1 MISTFDN
8 VNYPVLTVPIS
19 SALKKYE
26 ELNSVLHINQANLL
40 QLEQK
45 LNLADDDY
53 QVAKNRFDAS
63 QAKKQLLTANLGV
76 LTNRKIS
83 LDTTF
88 INQQAGIKGTIDSI
102 QLSLNDAIVRL
113 NTEADFA
120 KRGAIFGEIN
130 GYYVQIQQ
138 EQNLLSLIYGDYQ
151 QDIAIVSLKID
162 QVTTDLQ
169 ELENSILPAQKN
181 ELDIKNQYLAEV
193 STSLEAIKQAV
204 ANSEKDIE
212 DFLTDNSYLV
222 TEDHSGKFIQ
232 DTIGQLNQ
240 KIATLQTDLATLK
253 SDINSSGVQIEALE
267 KQINEQQKY
276 SDELQ
281 KYYQTVTQDE
291 QEFQQERQIIEVTDA
306 DTNLSVISALEN
318 DSIQGYVDLS
328 SQLGTQLK
336 GLADVWVDNL
346 QDNHSRT
353 VNVWNSSQNHSQA
366 FDSLAIYIAENLAD
380 SHGAYYLNELQL
392 DEKIKIQESTVNR
405 RDALAESIN
414 HIEDSI
420 ALYKKQIDE
429 VNKLSNS
436 LQNLQELTTYER
448 EYADLQKS
456 YRDLQQQEQ
465 ILTSDYSQKRS
476 IRFRKEQGLSEI
488 QKAYNDRLATATSR
502 NAIFNPATNS
512 YYFLVDNATWTEAQA
527 IAQSLGGNLV
537 TINNAEEEA
546 WIKNAF
552 SSKLAPYYVGSGG
565 DSGYNEVRPSFW
577 IGLTDKN
584 QEDVWQWASG
594 EAVTYNNITIPTYYG
609 EDYWYWHN
617 YQEQADFAS
626 ITFYGWV
633 SQTEGEYRNIDSGDS
648 GYTAYV
654 DIRQSGIIELN
665 FTSIN
670 QQLINAQQELASATN
685 IENAA
690 WQALQN
696 LLPSKIHL
704 DNAIN
709 QLTPL
714 LINELT
720 EEVSLLPQRYEIK
733 SSELQTY
740 FQERSAIPWPYNSS
754 ASATIA
760 YLQSLR
766 LEIAYLDIVEEKSPA
781 TITAYLQE
789 YQATRYRE
797 EFYLEGLQDKYFPG
811 LSNAQ
816 TLAELQQKIVDEIGN
831 SQQEIEQLKADITK
845 KQAEAAAALTQAD
858 AFEHQAAINWDLS
871 KKQGATWTEQ
881 RQVKGK
887 SGRTR
892 TETITHVDHYWIIWD
907 TYTKQATTLRQHA
920 ENLLKGAETD
930 TTRQDTVTSILEQW
944 NKANEVADEAAITQ
958 EGLLNLLTQLEAE
971 RQSNI
976 DREAQIIEWE
986 AILPILKEQLQQ
998 AITEAEVKTGDVQK
1012 EWTEYKDSEQDYQ
1025 TDLNDVL
1032 KRHAELQTEAQQLQQ
1047 EIAEA
1052 QRWVTQQN
1060 THLGDE
1066 INQAAALLTQL
1077 QTQRDTITE
1086 QLATATGETQTNL
1099 LTKQAVLDYSIKLLT
1114 QKQTVLTAEQ
1124 ASLTQKQ
1131 TLLNEQKKLIET
1143 EDKLFKAYLVSPG
1156 DTENL
1161 ENLLLDTRAALA
1173 QAQKLADQAKASSEA
1188 LKTLMDELQDTL
1200 QLQNDK
1206 YLAAIKDK
1214 QEILQELIEAT
1225 ELKENYT
1232 LQATVKRQEL
1242 NESETKLIDIL
1253 KQANEAG
1260 SQEAA
1265 KLLEVAFN
1273 NNFATAAE
1281 IYYKDYRDLANDKGG
1296 SCVKGVARPE
1306 DLQLADRY
1314 YNEMMKYRQLQEQAQ
1329 QQADDFAAARQ
1340 AIEAQV
1346 KLLEEQQAIAADE
1359 LAKIQQSIAES
1370 EADIQAKQQQL
1381 EIAEFRI
1388 STLSQFQNWT
1398 QQTLTQLL
1406 SVEQLNLAQAKLEQE
1421 IALNREGA
1429 IDDEVKN
1436 RLERERVDIER
1447 DRQIALVTLE
1457 QLNQLK
1463 TEEALQQA
1471 INDLR
1476 FDLGLNPI
1484 EDIIRLAEW
1493 KGQLSGLLTN
1503 LTSFQEQ
1510 PNLPENVKTLLI
1522 ETSQDIQLAIQGK
1535 EAATIQD
1542 NLLTSANK
1550 LIEQV
1555 NYLNASVAELEKEEQ
1570 QYILLLT
1577 QSETDLQGAT
1587 KTLYDEIEKAGV
1599 LADEKEILTAENLE
1613 ILYKVAYAQE
1623 AGQISQEL
1631 AKQSQQLLN
1640 QILEKRI
1647 ETRAQRKKN
1656 YINDLVGTATMVLAI
1671 AGAALTGGATLGLYS
1686 ATSSL
1691 VSLGNALT
1699 FASNILS
1706 AAQSAYN
1713 GDWAKAIY
1721 SIAMTVVDYKITDL
1735 DSQLKG
1741 AEQSLKVAKD
1751 AKDLTKIA
1759 DATKVLDDL
1768 KNVLQPTLNNLKTF
1782 KTVATTTYNTHR
1794 ALESGDNVLAILSVF
1809 KGVADV
1815 AAIGVN
1821 IDKTTD
1827 FSNLEKV
1834 LITAGQVS
1842 VTAHEGIKLI
1852 EDGKLLEAFEKL
1864 RGVTSTISGNFASEL
1879 VDKDISDGLFTLK
1892 VALTVGEVSVDVHKT
1907 IKAIEDNQWKD
1918 ALKSLQK
1925 IGKTV
1930 DKNFDKDSST
1940 NTQSGGDSSGEPS
1953 NDSSLSKLDVLVK
1966 KFEEYKEK
1974 VEQYLKDKF
1983 DLDYEKI
1990 DKLADTANVLK
2001 DIFQDDN
2008 SKAWLSGIKDILTI
2022 WEGKLKSVINENDT
2036 DKTFDVIKNLA
2047 ETANLL
2053 YAANEKGKVNDWV
2066 SAIQNSVKV
2075 WQGVA
2080 YDSLYKPEVAKL
2092 AKDLKINPADI
2103 KVEADGS
2110 IYFSGGNDLKILIG
2124 FEAFRLKADEIEKLF
2139 LSEQAGALDAL
2150 PDNLKAQVVNYW
2162 LQKYPSEDAWIKA
2175 HPILVADNSGNL
2187 PIEALNSQIK
2197 ILQTVYYQVPQGKLT
2212 FDVEGQEGGKYHSR
2226 KPHWPGGVSGVTIGR
2241 GYDLGQQTK
2250 EQIIQDLK
2258 AAGLSEADAKTYAEL
2273 QGLKGEDARKKLD
2286 ELKDKLLEITPE
2298 QQQKLFDITWTKQYK
2313 EVQRISNNPDIVKAY
2328 GQVDFTKLDPAI
2340 RDLAVDL
2347 KYRGDYNS
2355 ATRTKVQE
2363 LMSKNDLQGLLKLMS
2378 DKDFWQNNKIKGSDG
2393 KEYNINVPEDRFK
2406 QRIQF
2411 LEKAVSSQKGAEKSK
2426 QSLNYNIGD
2435 VDPLTGIGEREV
2447 LTGYT
2452 NADLFILGNS
2462 KTSFYGQNKSDYA
2475 LIKNF
2480 DPSIDIVQLHG
2491 NRDNYVL
2498 DAILDQEISG
2508 LGIYLKIGAQHE
2520 LIGVLQEVGITD
2532 FDLNLQTIYLA

>member
-1 MISTFDN
+1 MVATFDN
-8 VNYPVLTVPIS
+8 VNELITIPIS

-26 ELNSVLHINQANLL
+26 ELNSLLHINQASLL

-45 LNLADDDY
+45 FNLADDDY

-63 QAKKQLLTANLGV
+63 EAKKQLLTVNLSV
-76 LTNRKIS
+76 LTNNKAS
-83 LDTTF
+83 LDTAF
-88 INQQAGIKGTIDSI
+88 SDQKALLQATIDNI
-102 QLSLNDAIVRL
+102 QLSLNDAIARL
-113 NTEADFA
+113 NAESDYATRD
-120 KRGAIFGEIN
+120 AILKEIN

-151 QDIAIVSLKID
+151 QDIAVINLKIE
-162 QVTTDLQ
+162 QVTIDLQ
-169 ELENSILPAQKN
+169 ELENSIIPAQKN
-181 ELDIKNQYLAEV
+181 ELDIKNQYLVEV
-193 STSLEAIKQAV
+193 SNEVEATKQAV
-204 ANSEKDIE
+204 ANSEKDIQ
-212 DFLTDNSYLV
+212 DFLTNNSYLV
-222 TEDHSGKFIQ
+222 TEDHSSQFIQ
-232 DTIGQLNQ
+232 DTIDLVNQ
-240 KIATLQTDLATLK
+240 KIASLQTDLATLM
-253 SDINSSGVQIEALE
+253 SDINSSSVQIEVLQ
-267 KQINEQQKY
+267 KQINEQEKY

-281 KYYQTVTQDE
+281 EYYQILTQEE
-291 QEFQQERQIIEVTDA
+291 QEFQQEREIIEVTDA
-306 DTNLSVISALEN
+306 ETQASVISALEN
-318 DSIQGYVDLS
+318 DNVQGYVDLS
-328 SQLGTQLK
+328 SQLGNQLK
-336 GLADVWVDNL
+336 GLTNIWVDNL
-346 QDNHSRT
+346 QDNHNRT
-353 VNVWNSSQNHSQA
+353 VNVWNSSQNHSLA
-366 FDSLAIYIAENLAD
+366 FDDLAIYIEENLAD
-380 SHGAYYLNELQL
+380 VHGAYYLNELQL

-414 HIEDSI
+414 YIEDSI
-420 ALYKKQIDE
+420 ALYKKQIEE

-436 LQNLQELTTYER
+436 LQNLQELTTYEKQ
-448 EYADLQKS
+448 YDDLQKS
-456 YRDLQQQEQ
+456 SRELEQRYQSLNADYQHKQNISQEKAQELSAAQQ
-465 ILTSDYSQKRS
+465 
-476 IRFRKEQGLSEI
+476 
-488 QKAYNDRLATATSR
+488 AYNHRQAYALSLG
-502 NAIFNPATNS
+502 AIFDPTTGNYYYFAARRRNTRFEISNDMVEIEFEFNS
-512 YYFLVDNATWTEAQA
+512 YTQ
-527 IAQSLGGNLV
+527 
-537 TINNAEEEA
+537 
-546 WIKNAF
+546 
-552 SSKLAPYYVGSGG
+552 
-565 DSGYNEVRPSFW
+565 R
-577 IGLTDKN
+577 
-584 QEDVWQWASG
+584 
-594 EAVTYNNITIPTYYG
+594 
-609 EDYWYWHN
+609 
-617 YQEQADFAS
+617 
-626 ITFYGWV
+626 
-633 SQTEGEYRNIDSGDS
+633 
-648 GYTAYV
+648 
-654 DIRQSGIIELN
+654 LN
-665 FTSIN
+665 T
-670 QQLINAQQELASATN
+670 AQQEYDAAVSS
-685 IENAA
+685 ENQA
-690 WQALQN
+690 WQAVQDLQY
-696 LLPSKIHL
+696 PQTK
-704 DNAIN
+704 N
-709 QLTPL
+709 QLETEINALSPL
-714 LINELT
+714 LINELI
-720 EEVSLLPQRYEIK
+720 EEVNLLPQRYEIK
-733 SSELQTY
+733 SSELQAY
-740 FQERSAIPWPYNSS
+740 FQERSVVPWPYS
-754 ASATIA
+754 ASASGTIA

-781 TITAYLQE
+781 TISAYLQE
-789 YQATRYRE
+789 YQATRYQE

-816 TLAELQQKIVDEIGN
+816 TLADLQQKIVDEIGN
-831 SQQEIEQLKADITK
+831 SQQEIEQLKTSITQ
-845 KQAEAAAALTQAD
+845 KQAEAAAVLSQAD
-858 AFEHQAAINWDLS
+858 AFEEQAAINWDLS
-871 KKQGATWTEQ
+871 KKQGPTWTEQ
-881 RQVKGK
+881 RRVKGK
-887 SGRTR
+887 SGRSH

-920 ENLLKGAETD
+920 ENLLKGAASD
-930 TTRQDTVTSILEQW
+930 TTQQDTATSILEQW
-944 NKANEVADEAAITQ
+944 KQAYEVANEASITQ
-958 EGLLNLLTQLEAE
+958 EELLNLLTQLEAE

-976 DREAQIIEWE
+976 DREAQVVEWE
-986 AILPILKEQLQQ
+986 AILPILKEQLEQ
-998 AITEAEVKTGDVQK
+998 ATIEAQAKTSDVQQ

-1025 TDLNDVL
+1025 TAINDVL

-1077 QTQRDTITE
+1077 QTQRDTITQ

-1099 LTKQAVLDYSIKLLT
+1099 LTKQAVLDYSIQLLT

-1143 EDKLFKAYLVSPG
+1143 EEQLFKAYLVSPG
-1156 DTENL
+1156 DTEYL

-1173 QAQKLADQAKASSEA
+1173 EAQKLADQAKASSEA
-1188 LKTLMDELQDTL
+1188 LATLMDELQDTL

-1232 LQATVKRQEL
+1232 LQATIKRQEL
-1242 NESETKLIDIL
+1242 NENETKLIDIL
-1253 KQANEAG
+1253 RQANDAG

-1281 IYYKDYRDLANDKGG
+1281 LYYKDYRDLANDKGG

-1306 DLQLADRY
+1306 DLELADRY
-1314 YNEMMKYRQLQEQAQ
+1314 YNEMIKYRQLQEQAQ

-1346 KLLEEQQAIAADE
+1346 KLLEEQQAIAAEE
-1359 LAKIQQSIAES
+1359 LAQIQQSIAES

-1388 STLSQFQNWT
+1388 NTLSQFQNWT

-1406 SVEQLNLAQAKLEQE
+1406 SVEQLNLAQAQLEQE
-1421 IALNREGA
+1421 IALNREQA
-1429 IDDEVKN
+1429 IDDDVKN
-1436 RLERERVDIER
+1436 RLERERLDIER

-1503 LTSFQEQ
+1503 LTTFQEQ
-1510 PNLPENVKTLLI
+1510 PNLPENLKTLLI
-1522 ETSQDIQLAIQGK
+1522 ETSQEIQLAIQGK
-1535 EAATIQD
+1535 EAASIQD

-1550 LIEQV
+1550 LIEHV
-1555 NYLNASVAELEKEEQ
+1555 NYLNAYVAELEKEEQ
-1570 QYILLLT
+1570 QYLLLLT

-1587 KTLYDEIEKAGV
+1587 KTLYDEIQKAGV

-1631 AKQSQQLLN
+1631 AKQSQQIFN
-1640 QILEKRI
+1640 QIIEQRI

-1656 YINDLVGTATMVLAI
+1656 FINELIGAATMVLAI

-1706 AAQSAYN
+1706 AAQAAYN

-1721 SIAMTVVDYKITDL
+1721 SIAMTVVDYKIADIEN
-1735 DSQLKG
+1735 QLKG
-1741 AEQSLKVAKD
+1741 AEQSLKVVEGVE
-1751 AKDLTKIA
+1751 DLTKID
-1759 DATKVLDDL
+1759 DATKILNDL
-1768 KNVLQPTLNNLKTF
+1768 KNALQPTLNNLKTF

-1815 AAIGVN
+1815 AAVGVN
-1821 IDKTTD
+1821 IDQTD
-1827 FSNLEKV
+1827 NFSNLEKA

-1842 VTAHEGIKLI
+1842 VAAHEGIKLI
-1852 EDGKLLEAFEKL
+1852 EEGKLLEAFEKL

-1879 VDKDISDGLFTLK
+1879 ASKDISDGLFTLK
-1892 VALTVGEVSVDVHKT
+1892 VALTVGEVSVDVYKT

-1930 DKNFDKDSST
+1930 DKNFERNSPS
-1940 NTQSGGDSSGEPS
+1940 NTQPGGNSSGEPS
-1953 NDSSLSKLDVLVK
+1953 NNSSLSKLDALVE
-1966 KFEEYKEK
+1966 KFKEYKEK
-1974 VEQYLKDKF
+1974 IEQYLKDKF

-1990 DKLADTANVLK
+1990 EKLADTAKELN

-2008 SKAWLSGIKDILTI
+2008 SKAWLSGIRDILKI
-2022 WEGKLKSVINENDT
+2022 WEGELKSVINENDK
-2036 DKTFDVIKNLA
+2036 DKTFDVIKNLT

-2053 YAANEKGKVNDWV
+2053 YTANEGGKVNDWV
-2066 SAIQNSVKV
+2066 SAIQNTAKL
-2075 WQGVA
+2075 WQGVV

-2092 AKDLKINPADI
+2092 AKDLNINPADI
-2103 KVEADGS
+2103 KVELDGS
-2110 IYFSGGNDLKILIG
+2110 IYYAPGNLKILIG
-2124 FEAFRLKADEIEKLF
+2124 FEAFRLKADEIEKLL
-2139 LSEQAGALDAL
+2139 LSEQAEALDAL
-2150 PDNLKAQVVNYW
+2150 PDNLKAQVINYW

-2187 PIEALNSQIK
+2187 PIEALNSQTK
-2197 ILQTVYYQVPQGKLT
+2197 VLQTVYYQVSQGQLT

-2226 KPHWPGGVSGVTIGR
+2226 KAHWSGGVSGVTIGR
-2241 GYDLGQQTK
+2241 GYDLGQHTK

-2258 AAGLSEADAKTYAEL
+2258 TAGLSENDAKTYAEL
-2273 QGLKGEDARKKLD
+2273 QGLKGEDARKKLE
-2286 ELKDKLLEITPE
+2286 ELKDKLPEITPE
-2298 QQQKLFDITWTKQYK
+2298 QQKNLFDIIWTNQYK
-2313 EVQRISNNPDIVKAY
+2313 EVQRISNKEDVVKAY
-2328 GQVDFTKLDPAI
+2328 GQVDFSKLDPAI

-2355 ATRTKVQE
+2355 ATRSKVQE

-2378 DKDFWQNNKIKGSDG
+2378 DKNFWQNNKVKGTDG
-2393 KEYNINVPEDRFK
+2393 KEYTINVPDDRFK

-2411 LEKAVSSQKGAEKSK
+2411 LEKAVSSQKAAEKTK
-2426 QSLNYNIGD
+2426 QSVNYNAGD
-2435 VDPLTGIGEREV
+2435 VDPLTGIGEQEV
-2447 LTGYT
+2447 LTGYA
-2452 NADLFILGNS
+2452 NVDLFILGNTQ
-2462 KTSFYGQNKSDYA
+2462 TSFYGNNNNDYA

-2480 DPSIDIVQLHG
+2480 DPNIDILQLHG
-2491 NRDNYVL
+2491 NQDNYVL

-2508 LGIYLKIGAQHE
+2508 LGIYLKLETQNE
-2520 LIGVLQEVGITD
+2520 LIGVLQELSITD
-2532 FDLNLQTIYLA
+2532 FNLSSQVIYLA